1 MKGCVD
7 QIDML
12 SRRVFEGTYQ
22 LIQMKFTNAAQGSV
36 EEAAQNQPQPFSAQQ
51 YGQDPV
57 QNAATED
64 FQDRMERAAMER
76 DRSLEIKM
84 VGTLV
89 HLEAQ
94 KHNLLQLIDRM
105 KEQAEQNL
113 QKKDKEIRMLHQQPI
128 DLGEGGMP
136 GEGQAADESQWYE

>member
-51 YGQDPV
+51 YSQDP
-57 QNAATED
+57 A
-64 FQDRMERAAMER
+64 
-76 DRSLEIKM
+76 
-84 VGTLV
+84 
-89 HLEAQ
+89 
-94 KHNLLQLIDRM
+94 
-105 KEQAEQNL
+105 
-113 QKKDKEIRMLHQQPI
+113 
-128 DLGEGGMP
+128 
-136 GEGQAADESQWYE
+136 